1 MFLSLKKYQKIHW
14 LKSPTFTGP
23 PLERD
28 TRESLFVTC
37 IIVLLCLCYLH
48 GCFLFVCVT
57 CIIFPAPAKALGS
70 STSTTAPG
78 VGGSRSAAEKYLNI
92 CRQLEIFEYLWG
104 ILARFEYQ
112 KHELTP
118 GMKKRVT

>member
-1 MFLSLKKYQKIHW
+1 MVVCVCVTCMVFCVCVCVTSNVV
-14 LKSPTFTGP
+14 FV
-23 PLERD
+23 
-28 TRESLFVTC
+28 FVTC
-37 IIVLLCLCYLH
+37 MVV
-48 GCFLFVCVT
+48 FFVCVT

>member
-1 MFLSLKKYQKIHW
+1 MVFCVCVCVC
-14 LKSPTFTGP
+14 
-23 PLERD
+23 
-28 TRESLFVTC
+28 VTC
-37 IIVLLCLCYLH
+37 MVVCVCVT
-48 GCFLFVCVT
+48 CMVVFLFVCVT